1 MIRNFKLLV
10 LLAVFGAFLTSP
22 EVHAA
27 KSKKSAKA
35 EKKSDRKP
43 ASGGKGFKIKKS
55 GDFTRV
61 IDDEKGITCYFA
73 KTGGGACVKGSR

>member
-1 MIRNFKLLV
+1 MIRILKLSV
-10 LLAVFGAFLTSP
+10 LLAVCSAFLVTP
-22 EVHAA
+22 EAHAA
-27 KSKKSAKA
+27 KGKKN
-35 EKKSDRKP
+35 DRKP
-43 ASGGKGFKIKKS
+43 ASAGKGFKIKKS